1 MNTSVD
7 DVYDIIISLD
17 SNKVHGWDNI
27 SMIRLRILEKSK
39 AEQLIVICK
48 ALLNIRKSKKT
59 KIKKILFQFTENES
73 HNNV

>member
-17 SNKVHGWDNI
+17 SNKVHGWDI

-59 KIKKILFQFTENES
+59 KIKKILFQFTKNES

>member
-17 SNKVHGWDNI
+17 SNKVHSWDNI

-59 KIKKILFQFTENES
+59 KIKKILFQFTKNES

>member
-7 DVYDIIISLD
+7 DVCDIIISLD

-59 KIKKILFQFTENES
+59 KIKKILFQFTKNES